1 MLSSWNSVRVPF
13 RRRGP
18 YSQFILQPLISTVI
32 GNRDGGVTLTGSSS
46 RNTTVTV
53 SDTVGGKT
61 TVVGTTT
68 TSSTGAWSLTSHAM
82 VNMVM
87 INSYTVSALDSTGN
101 IGSMA
106 GKFLL
111 ASTGID
117 TMNGTAGVSDVFAVM
132 SFKGSEVIH
141 GFETAATRP
150 GAAHD
155 VIDFSGVVSARLIN
169 CSL

>member
-1 MLSSWNSVRVPF
+1 
-13 RRRGP
+13 
-18 YSQFILQPLISTVI
+18 
-32 GNRDGGVTLTGSSS
+32 
-46 RNTTVTV
+46 
-53 SDTVGGKT
+53 
-61 TVVGTTT
+61 
-68 TSSTGAWSLTSHAM
+68 M
-82 VNMVM
+82 VNMLT
-87 INSYTVSALDSTGN
+87 INSYTVSALDNNGN

-155 VIDFSGVVSARLIN
+155 VIDFSGRGISSFNQLQPLI
-169 CSL
+169 SGGSTATITIAAGKTITLTDVAASTLTALDFRYS